1 MARTLNKVM
10 LIGRLGRDPEI
21 RYTTDGLAIANLTVA
36 TDESYKDKSGNI
48 QSKTEWHRVV
58 CFGRLA
64 EICGEYLTKGRL
76 VYIEGKL
83 QTRSWTD
90 QQSGEKRYSTEII
103 ANNMFM
109 LESKGSSSEKI
120 SSDNIETLTPE
131 NSGDDDIPF

>member
-10 LIGRLGRDPEI
+10 LIGRLGKDPEI
-21 RYTTDGLAIANLTVA
+21 RYTTDGLAIANITIA
-36 TDESYKDKSGNI
+36 TDESYKDKSGNV

-90 QQSGEKRYSTEII
+90 QQSGDKKYTTEIV
-103 ANNMFM
+103 ASNMFM
-109 LESKGSSSEKI
+109 LEPKGSSSEKI
-120 SSDNIETLTPE
+120 NTNDIETLTPE
-131 NSGDDDIPF
+131 NKDDDIPF